1 MRKGCSFA
9 EICSEQLITLIF
21 FSYFFFCSS
30 NAWKF
35 CSLAYRLALSIQCKY
50 FMARL
55 SHCTKHGDK
64 MLTICCMEEMTIA
77 GEQPGEQY
85 NFAQQ
90 FLVGLDGKYCQ
101 IRLKLCITWY
111 TCNRHYT
118 LPCLKY
124 TIDTPSI
131 PNLGSCLDKLCRGSN
146 IKWALFFDKTF
157 HQNVCL
163 FIFVY
168 FILVRE
174 KLQSCGGCKD
184 VSYCSNEC
192 QVKLLS
198 SVNFVK
204 DKVKQGCGQTGWNKM
219 GPQASC
225 PQNLVRAQKMLRQ
238 RSPDGP

>member
-1 MRKGCSFA
+1 
-9 EICSEQLITLIF
+9 
-21 FSYFFFCSS
+21 
-30 NAWKF
+30 
-35 CSLAYRLALSIQCKY
+35 
-50 FMARL
+50 MARL

-64 MLTICCMEEMTIA
+64 MSTICCMEEMSIA

-90 FLVGLDGKYCQ
+90 FLVRLDGKYCQ

-111 TCNRHYT
+111 NRHYT

-124 TIDTPSI
+124 IDTPSI
-131 PNLGSCLDKLCRGSN
+131 PSLGSCLDNFVQDL

-157 HQNVCL
+157 HQNYCL

-192 QVKLLS
+192 QVKLLA

-204 DKVKQGCGQTGWNKM
+204 DKVKQGFGQTGRNKT

-225 PQNLVRAQKMLRQ
+225 PQNLVRAHKMLRQ
-238 RSPDGP
+238 RGPDGP